1 MWGSGKRASIVAFDR
16 NALVLCIL
24 APQNCFQTSWE
35 VGGTCQTR
43 VLCSFLKFHALKFC
57 NYYLFIFQFLGLIFP
72 PISNCIISA
81 CHFHILLLYIESP
94 QIVASSLWCFFFVLV
109 LWSHVWHI
117 EIVSWSFLF
126 LFFDICYLLLWLST
140 FTLWNGQI
148 KCFSI
153 LFLPPLGSNCLVK
166 ISIKYFWQNHLMN
179 GGFYSQKIWQTYL
192 ECIRIFFSFKA
203 MSAHECHIFTQIC
216 KTYYEVHST

>member
-1 MWGSGKRASIVAFDR
+1 MHFGTSKLLSDFLGGGGHLPNSGSLFFPWISCPQILQLLFVYFSI
-16 NALVLCIL
+16 
-24 APQNCFQTSWE
+24 
-35 VGGTCQTR
+35 
-43 VLCSFLKFHALKFC
+43 
-57 NYYLFIFQFLGLIFP
+57 LGLIFP

-81 CHFHILLLYIESP
+81 CHFHILLLYNDESP
-94 QIVASSLWCFFFVLV
+94 QIIAFSLWCFCFMLV

-117 EIVSWSFLF
+117 EIVSWSLLF

-140 FTLWNGQI
+140 STLWNGQI

-179 GGFYSQKIWQTYL
+179 CGFYSQKIWQTYL
-192 ECIRIFFSFKA
+192 ECICIFFSFKA
-203 MSAHECHIFTQIC
+203 MIANECHIFIQNLQN
-216 KTYYEVHST
+216 